1 MAARPH
7 GSNTASRDW
16 SVGPH
21 EPYWRTNTSF
31 SPPPSRWDF
40 RFQSERLP
48 YGSHEGI
55 QLYGSSTSS
64 NSKESQSWVR
74 GNYLYNNQ
82 YSASDGTGLFIS
94 SPSDLSQG
102 PQWTPPAIQ
111 EINVDDY
118 ETETRRGIVIVHPFH
133 CFHIMMY
140 VCLCLRRWLIKSQKT
155 CCPLASFS
163 VSYHSRWALLP
174 KGVV

>member
-1 MAARPH
+1 M
-7 GSNTASRDW
+7 
-16 SVGPH
+16 GPH

-40 RFQSERLP
+40 RFQSEGLP
-48 YGSHEGI
+48 YNSHEGI

-64 NSKESQSWVR
+64 NSKESRGWVR
-74 GNYLYNNQ
+74 GNYLYNHQ
-82 YSASDGTGLFIS
+82 YSASDGGGLFLS

-118 ETETRRGIVIVHPFH
+118 ETATRRGNTTGHASRSMFT
-133 CFHIMMY
+133 CY
-140 VCLCLRRWLIKSQKT
+140 DLKYLCLI
-155 CCPLASFS
+155 FE
-163 VSYHSRWALLP
+163 
-174 KGVV
+174 KGV

>member
-1 MAARPH
+1 MLTISPGGVFPPRPASTTAPKTGSLCCVAARPH

-118 ETETRRGIVIVHPFH
+118 ETETRR
-133 CFHIMMY
+133 
-140 VCLCLRRWLIKSQKT
+140 
-155 CCPLASFS
+155 ASFS
-163 VSYHSRWALLP
+163 VSYRSRWALLP

>member
-16 SVGPH
+16 SVGPQ

-40 RFQSERLP
+40 RFQSEGLS

-55 QLYGSSTSS
+55 QPYGSSTSS
-64 NSKESQSWVR
+64 NGKETRGWVR
-74 GNYLYNNQ
+74 GNYLYSHQ
-82 YSASDGTGLFIS
+82 YSASDGGGLFLS

-118 ETETRRGIVIVHPFH
+118 ETATRRGN
-133 CFHIMMY
+133 
-140 VCLCLRRWLIKSQKT
+140 RT
-155 CCPLASFS
+155 GNASYWMFTYNN
-163 VSYHSRWALLP
+163 VLTFNI
-174 KGVV
+174 